1 MSNLRSVMS
10 VLTSYLEKIS
20 NQPIISY
27 LENGSLWIL
36 VDGNNSLN
44 LNLEKTKLQK
54 YSLQGH
60 QAFIKNFEPTLS
72 TQEIGVDQIL
82 KG

>member
-1 MSNLRSVMS
+1 MMS
-10 VLTSYLEKIS
+10 VLKSYLEKIS
-20 NQPIISY
+20 DQPIISY
-27 LENGSLWIL
+27 LENGSLRVL

-44 LNLEKTKLQK
+44 LNLIIKKNLQK

-60 QAFIKNFEPTLS
+60 QAFIKSFKPTLS
-72 TQEIGVDQIL
+72 TEETAVDQIL

>member
-1 MSNLRSVMS
+1 MISVP
-10 VLTSYLEKIS
+10 TSYLEKIS

-27 LENGSLWIL
+27 LENGSLRIL

-44 LNLEKTKLQK
+44 FNLKKKNLQE
-54 YSLQGH
+54 YSLRGN
-60 QAFIKNFEPTLS
+60 QAFIKNVKEG
-72 TQEIGVDQIL
+72 GVDQIL